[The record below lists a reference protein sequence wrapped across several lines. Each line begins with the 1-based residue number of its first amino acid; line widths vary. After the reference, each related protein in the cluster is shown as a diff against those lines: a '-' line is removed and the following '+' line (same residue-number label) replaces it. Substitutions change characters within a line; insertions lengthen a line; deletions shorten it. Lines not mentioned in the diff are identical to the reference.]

1 MHRAIIALF
10 FTFSSLRVT
19 LNFKRYQS
27 LILLCFYLVCPRIRC
42 CVCKDVWVGVLC
54 VCVGVGV
61 CVLVFLFQIAPG
73 SIPTLHP
80 CISADWLRPWSPLLL
95 EQRSHSWWCPGP
107 WLLGGQ
113 KGILPYQHSTIS
125 AKEMTCCSHD
135 RPDSPRLCFVSLSLP
150 LSLQLSLFLSLSLF
164 SVPIVPS
171 PPSMLPLLGL
181 W

>member
-1 MHRAIIALF
+1 M
-10 FTFSSLRVT
+10 

-27 LILLCFYLVCPRIRC
+27 LILLCFYLVCPCIRC

-125 AKEMTCCSHD
+125 AKEMTRCSHD
-135 RPDSPRLCFVSLSLP
+135 RPDSPRLCFVLLSLP
-150 LSLQLSLFLSLSLF
+150 PPSLFFPITVSL
-164 SVPIVPS
+164 PIVPS
-171 PPSMLPLLGL
+171 PPSMLPLFGL